1 MTRWWWRWRQWW
13 WKWSGQLLLGSN
25 PRPTHEQPAVACRQ
39 CLSRALLR
47 QEVTTSVAQG
57 GVEVLASVVVAIGL
71 EVYDAVAASRGPG
84 RRQGWRRLHGSG
96 SLGGLPRRCHVPQC
110 MPIVH
115 EGQGEVKD
123 GDGGT
128 HLITD
133 ACSNMHHAVNQ
144 ESSFRLQRQPLYS
157 GRRNAI
163 TSCLSICIRSPLA
176 PCTLSANHLVHCR
189 QG

>member
-71 EVYDAVAASRGPG
+71 EVYDAVAAS
-84 RRQGWRRLHGSG
+84 HS
-96 SLGGLPRRCHVPQC
+96 
-110 MPIVH
+110 
-115 EGQGEVKD
+115 EGQGEGKD
-123 GDGGT
+123 GDGCTVVAAWEGY
-128 HLITD
+128 
-133 ACSNMHHAVNQ
+133 HAVAT
-144 ESSFRLQRQPLYS
+144 SRSACRLFTRARAKS
-157 GRRNAI
+157 RMETVAHI
-163 TSCLSICIRSPLA
+163 
-176 PCTLSANHLVHCR
+176 
-189 QG
+189 